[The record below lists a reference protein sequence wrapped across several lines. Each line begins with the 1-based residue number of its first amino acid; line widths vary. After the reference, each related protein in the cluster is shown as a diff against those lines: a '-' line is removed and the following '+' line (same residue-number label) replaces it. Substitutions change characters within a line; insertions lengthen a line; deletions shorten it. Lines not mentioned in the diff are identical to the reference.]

1 MNEWWLGHGARALA
15 YVIGLLNCCT
25 NTAAGFPSEVL
36 KKHTAGSVFVDQ
48 NLSALLWAVRDSH
61 PSALLKSLGNAQ
73 KRVSHVSNLCPGL
86 NEQVELRSPKLHL
99 EQVLGVQP
107 RLTLH
112 SVASCPGPTPGIM
125 QTALHS
131 SSPQHVARVGRRK
144 ITPRNLAF

>member
-1 MNEWWLGHGARALA
+1 MKKPCEFLWDYHFSLLILWFVFKEPAVTPIVFRFYFFGAKGKKKSSKMNEWWLGHGARVLA

-61 PSALLKSLGNAQ
+61 PSALLKSLGNVQ

-86 NEQVELRSPKLHL
+86 NEQVELRSSKLLL
-99 EQVLGVQP
+99 EQVL
-107 RLTLH
+107 
-112 SVASCPGPTPGIM
+112 SV
-125 QTALHS
+125 
-131 SSPQHVARVGRRK
+131 
-144 ITPRNLAF
+144 